1 MRTVVRRLV
10 VLAALS
16 LFGATLP
23 STLPAQ
29 QKAPE
34 AATATMARELL
45 LAMGVDKQF
54 SAVLPLIV
62 DQMIG
67 MMARQNPRH
76 EAELRGIMGALVARM
91 QERRMEIV
99 ERIAGLYAQR
109 FTLDELA
116 QMRDFFRSPV
126 GAKLAAAQ
134 PELMQ
139 QQSAIGRQ
147 WGEQIGREID
157 AEIRS
162 EMRKRGVD
170 L

>member
-1 MRTVVRRLV
+1 MRIIARRLMV
-10 VLAALS
+10 LTVLA
-16 LFGATLP
+16 LFGSALP

-34 AATATMARELL
+34 AATTTAAREFL

-54 SAVLPLIV
+54 AAALPLIV
-62 DQMIG
+62 DQMVG
-67 MMARQNPRH
+67 MMARQNPKH
-76 EAELRGIMGALVARM
+76 EAELRGIMAALVGRM

-109 FTLDELA
+109 FSLDELS

-147 WGEQIGREID
+147 WGGQIGREID

-162 EMRKRGVD
+162 EMRKRGID

>member
-1 MRTVVRRLV
+1 M
-10 VLAALS
+10 
-16 LFGATLP
+16 
-23 STLPAQ
+23 
-29 QKAPE
+29 
-34 AATATMARELL
+34 TAARELL
-45 LAMGVDKQF
+45 LSMGVDKQF
-54 SAVLPLIV
+54 AAVLPLIV
-62 DQMIG
+62 DQMVG
-67 MMARQNPRH
+67 MMARQNPKH
-76 EAELRGIMGALVARM
+76 EAELRAIMSVLVARM
-91 QERRMEIV
+91 QDRRMEIV
-99 ERIAGLYAQR
+99 ERIASLYAQR
-109 FTLDELA
+109 FTLDELW

-162 EMRKRGVD
+162 EMRKRGID